1 MSISIPEDVKVFL
14 RAVLISSPGVRQSNL
29 LKEYKQTTSEDLCC
43 GTYGFSNLF
52 EFLLALQGDITRL
65 EFSPKH
71 EDNII
76 FAVLDQSKYSSQHA
90 QKNSKKCISG
100 MKAKSPSEITAWKR
114 NKNAGSNNIPVQE
127 NNARKETLPTNRDWD
142 SLSKIIPNHM
152 ANYRLK
158 IKSAKSGQVLTLKK
172 EDVNRHFKNKR
183 YDFSFM
189 HTHISGSDKDRV
201 VFIILKTF
209 YAAYTCWKENE
220 RTIIGGQHVAVTPT
234 TQTMIYQQNM
244 YRVELTNFPH
254 GLLMS
259 TLISTFN
266 QYPGLLSINP
276 ASRKRGAVIAYKL
289 KTSALAACNGVKVL
303 RGIEGKDHAVIVR
316 ELIDPFDQN
325 IKSSQGAGILA
336 TPAQPTQNVILPLM
350 DLKIYPTSENL
361 ADTPEEIIETF
372 ENLDCKFCLNYS
384 QAVHMFQTTCKRK
397 PRTARNV
404 AEKINFLVTYP
415 VDACRFWVMLMDND
429 GKNYS
434 KLKEIEN
441 KIADDVK
448 KIVAQ
453 DILPKIGQRG
463 TALYSED
470 NAWYRCYVLSLSE
483 ETKKITVFFCDY
495 GNTHVVGLDQF
506 RNTYTEVWAIPPQ
519 AIPCQIHGYE
529 NKHPVGS
536 QDYNDSLN
544 NSVKLLATDPL
555 VATVVK
561 DASYCQPHIVELK
574 DIKYRKN
581 AGDDS
586 TLESI
591 FELNG
596 FIVPIGTKE
605 QEGVV
610 ASNEEEEYSTSDIQ
624 VNAASPSKNVKKDS
638 LFEYVEDDLVVGM
651 IAEVHN
657 VKQMYLHLGG
667 ISVLNNL
674 ESKLQI
680 FYYEERP
687 QQAQVEKNKLL
698 LVSQDGR
705 IRRVLILELSKD
717 RRKARVLHV
726 DYGIIEWVDVNDVF
740 SLNQP
745 LKIIPWQ
752 ARPAALAGIECSK
765 CMTQAT
771 QFLKMRIKAPITA
784 NIIRRSANEKVYVEI
799 FEMSNGCSL
808 NRALVEQ
815 GYAILSDNTSTA
827 ADDDT
832 ASNSSSM
839 KTASQHK
846 AMPSTTLQANAPA
859 VNISTPDR
867 VIQLNVGATHIN
879 LPTVNISTPDRGI
892 SINTDVTIQRAQS
905 VSSEDSWNSNPSKPS
920 FFEESS
926 PSQKFHRK
934 PLVGVDSDVPKQE
947 HIKRWMDNSE
957 EAMNQN
963 IKQSEF
969 VRGGSMSSSSSTGG
983 QRPCTPPFPPPDII
997 SSNSIPSIR
1006 ICEGAYIEGNRVR
1019 IGHKIECCDYLHLT
1033 NNSVDQGEVK
1043 ALRENWMTEKRC
1055 LEKIK
1060 TKLDSLMHLSKEELD
1075 HFFKESKK
1083 KKLHLKIR
1091 IKEEEKLTNQLE
1103 QEHQN
1108 IVSEINTILAK
1119 I

>member
-1 MSISIPEDVKVFL
+1 M
-14 RAVLISSPGVRQSNL
+14 
-29 LKEYKQTTSEDLCC
+29 
-43 GTYGFSNLF
+43 
-52 EFLLALQGDITRL
+52 
-65 EFSPKH
+65 
-71 EDNII
+71 
-76 FAVLDQSKYSSQHA
+76 
-90 QKNSKKCISG
+90 
-100 MKAKSPSEITAWKR
+100 
-114 NKNAGSNNIPVQE
+114 
-127 NNARKETLPTNRDWD
+127 
-142 SLSKIIPNHM
+142 
-152 ANYRLK
+152 
-158 IKSAKSGQVLTLKK
+158 
-172 EDVNRHFKNKR
+172 EDVNRHFKNKK
-183 YDFSFM
+183 YNLSSM
-189 HTHISGSDKDRV
+189 HTHITGSDKDRV

-276 ASRKRGAVIAYKL
+276 APRKRGAVIAYKL

-303 RGIEGKDHAVIVR
+303 RGIEGKDHTVIVK
-316 ELIDPFDQN
+316 ELIDPFDHN

-336 TPAQPTQNVILPLM
+336 TPEQPTQNVILPLM
-350 DLKIYPTSENL
+350 DLKINPTSENL

-404 AEKINFLVTYP
+404 ADKINFLVTYP
-415 VDACRFWVMLMDND
+415 VDACRFWVMLMDTD

-441 KIADDVK
+441 KIAEDVK

-495 GNTHVVGLDQF
+495 GNTHFVSLDQF

-536 QDYNDSLN
+536 KQYNDSLN
-544 NSVKLLATDPL
+544 NSVKLLATGPL

-574 DIKYRKN
+574 DIKYMKN
-581 AGDDS
+581 AGGDS

-596 FIVPIGTKE
+596 CIVPISTKE

-610 ASNEEEEYSTSDIQ
+610 PSNSTLDIQ

-638 LFEYVEDDLVVGM
+638 LFEYVEDDLVIGM

-657 VKQMYLHLGG
+657 VKQMYLHLGD

-674 ESKLQI
+674 ESKLQM
-680 FYYEERP
+680 FYYEEHP

-698 LVSQDGR
+698 LVSKDGR

-752 ARPAALAGIECSK
+752 ARPAALAGIDCSK

-799 FEMSNGCSL
+799 FEMSNGYSL
-808 NRALVEQ
+808 NKALVEQ
-815 GYAILSDNTSTA
+815 GYAMLSDNTSTA

-832 ASNSSSM
+832 ASNSGSM

-846 AMPSTTLQANAPA
+846 AMPCTLQANALA
-859 VNISTPDR
+859 
-867 VIQLNVGATHIN
+867 
-879 LPTVNISTPDRGI
+879 VNISTPDRGI
-892 SINTDVTIQRAQS
+892 SINMDATVQRAQS
-905 VSSEDSWNSNPSKPS
+905 VSSENSWNSNPSKPS

-926 PSQKFHRK
+926 PSQKFDRK
-934 PLVGVDSDVPKQE
+934 PLVSVDSDVPKKE

-957 EAMNQN
+957 KAMNQN
-963 IKQSEF
+963 AKQSEL
-969 VRGGSMSSSSSTGG
+969 VRGGSMSSSSSMGDK
-983 QRPCTPPFPPPDII
+983 RPCTPPFPPPDII

-1019 IGHKIECCDYLHLT
+1019 IGQNIECCDYLHLT

-1043 ALRENWMTEKRC
+1043 TLREKWMTEKRC
-1055 LEKIK
+1055 LEEIK